1 MPTKITSQN
10 RSSENAIQARE
21 NLYRLF
27 RERPIKDEELLD
39 MAAFYESNAINWI
52 GTGFDQST
60 QHSPGCLPE
69 TLAN

>member
-1 MPTKITSQN
+1 MLSLTN
-10 RSSENAIQARE
+10 
-21 NLYRLF
+21 
-27 RERPIKDEELLD
+27 
-39 MAAFYESNAINWI
+39 AAFYESNAINWI